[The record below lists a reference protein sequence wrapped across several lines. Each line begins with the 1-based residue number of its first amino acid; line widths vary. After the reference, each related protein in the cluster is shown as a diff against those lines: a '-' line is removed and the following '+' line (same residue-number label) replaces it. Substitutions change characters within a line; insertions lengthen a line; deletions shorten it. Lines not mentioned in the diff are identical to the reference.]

1 MCRYSIR
8 PHHLLCL
15 QFFEGK
21 GYSDD
26 FVRQMSEIDRT
37 LNKENPQ
44 INIVEGVDD
53 ICKKC
58 PNNENGQ
65 CSMEVSVR
73 ENDMRTLD
81 AVRNDL
87 KEGQTW
93 EEITRIVY
101 KNIINRNMLKQVCKT
116 CRWSDICLKEL

>member
-26 FVRQMSEIDRT
+26 FVRQMAEIHRT

-58 PNNENGQ
+58 PN
-65 CSMEVSVR
+65 R
-73 ENDMRTLD
+73 
-81 AVRNDL
+81 
-87 KEGQTW
+87 
-93 EEITRIVY
+93 
-101 KNIINRNMLKQVCKT
+101 
-116 CRWSDICLKEL
+116 SDICLKEL